1 MRDRFVTN
9 EPSSPSPREVLA
21 GLVERVTFHNA
32 ESGFCVLRVKARGH
46 RDLVTV
52 VGHAAIISAG
62 EWVTASGDWVNDRT
76 HGQQFKARFL
86 RTSAPTSTEG
96 IEKYLGSG
104 MIRGIGPVYA
114 KKLVRPSA
122 RQVFDVIEA
131 EPDRLR
137 EVTGIGPVRAQR
149 ITGAWAEQKIVR
161 EIMVFLHSHGVGTA
175 RAVRI
180 FKTYGADAVQ
190 VMTENPYRLARDI
203 RGIGFKTADAIA
215 MKLGIE
221 KTAMIRVRAGIS
233 YALTEAMDE
242 GHCGLPTAE
251 LVPLAVESL
260 LEVPAGADPT
270 RRSISSSPR
279 ER

>member
-1 MRDRFVTN
+1 MT
-9 EPSSPSPREVLA
+9 EHQAPWPKSQVLA

-32 ESGFCVLRVKARGH
+32 ENGFCVLRVKARGH

-52 VGHAAIISAG
+52 VGHAAAISAG
-62 EWVTASGDWVNDRT
+62 EWITASGAWVNDRT

-86 RTSAPTSTEG
+86 KTSAPTTIGG

-114 KKLVRPSA
+114 SSWSRLRRAGVRHHRGRRPSGCA
-122 RQVFDVIEA
+122 RSTA
-131 EPDRLR
+131 SARCAR
-137 EVTGIGPVRAQR
+137 KR
-149 ITGAWAEQKIVR
+149 IVAAWAEQKVIR

-180 FKTYGADAVQ
+180 FKTYGTDAIQ
-190 VMTENPYRLARDI
+190 VMSENPYRLARDI

-215 MKLGIE
+215 ARLGIE

-233 YALTEAMDE
+233 YALSEAMDE
-242 GHCGLPTAE
+242 GHCGLPTDE
-251 LVPLAVESL
+251 LVALAEHCSKC
-260 LEVPAGADPT
+260 
-270 RRSISSSPR
+270 RRR
-279 ER
+279 